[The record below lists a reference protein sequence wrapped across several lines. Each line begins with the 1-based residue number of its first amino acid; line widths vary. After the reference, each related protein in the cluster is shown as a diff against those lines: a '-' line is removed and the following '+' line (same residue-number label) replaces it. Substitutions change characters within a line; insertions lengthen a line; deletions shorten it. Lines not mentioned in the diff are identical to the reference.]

1 MGLEDSF
8 MKMSKWISTG
18 LMVFLALSLV
28 LTGCG
33 SQSSSQQT
41 GQDASSGGGSDTGD
55 SGVPTVNVGYVGV
68 MTGGGADIGLRV
80 KQGSDL
86 AIKDIN
92 AEGKVKLNVSFEDSQ
107 AKNDL
112 AVNAINRLID
122 IKKVPIVVG
131 LWTGPN
137 LSMAPISE
145 KNKVLQLNPAAQG
158 DKLAGANPYL
168 FNTLPTL
175 KVEESKL
182 AEYLVKEKG
191 AKSAAIFYQ
200 NDATGKPAMEDF
212 QEGFKKAG
220 GQIVGNEAVSIDQ
233 TDFRTSISKVLAKKP
248 DTLFIATT
256 GGLLPLMQQ
265 IHQAGYDG
273 IVAGNSWVTAP
284 ELANSDLSKGIL
296 HTQVAYNPPED
307 VNKRYE
313 AEYGEK
319 MDFWAHQGYDVMVFI
334 KNLVLGMTEKG
345 LDITGDNARQFIL
358 DQKEFDGLSSK
369 IVFDPETNT
378 AEVNVE
384 IRELQGNGGD
394 KVITTIQA
402 GQ

>member
-1 MGLEDSF
+1 
-8 MKMSKWISTG
+8 
-18 LMVFLALSLV
+18 
-28 LTGCG
+28 
-33 SQSSSQQT
+33 
-41 GQDASSGGGSDTGD
+41 
-55 SGVPTVNVGYVGV
+55 
-68 MTGGGADIGLRV
+68 
-80 KQGSDL
+80 
-86 AIKDIN
+86 
-92 AEGKVKLNVSFEDSQ
+92 
-107 AKNDL
+107 
-112 AVNAINRLID
+112 
-122 IKKVPIVVG
+122 
-131 LWTGPN
+131 
-137 LSMAPISE
+137 
-145 KNKVLQLNPAAQG
+145 
-158 DKLAGANPYL
+158 
-168 FNTLPTL
+168 
-175 KVEESKL
+175 
-182 AEYLVKEKG
+182 
-191 AKSAAIFYQ
+191 
-200 NDATGKPAMEDF
+200 
-212 QEGFKKAG
+212 
-220 GQIVGNEAVSIDQ
+220 
-233 TDFRTSISKVLAKKP
+233 
-248 DTLFIATT
+248 
-256 GGLLPLMQQ
+256 MQQ